1 MSALPKRLFTA
12 EEYLLLEERSPYKS
26 QYIYGEIFP
35 VGEYPTDQPS
45 MMAGAAVEHVLIATN
60 IVAGLGIQFRGRPCR
75 VYNSDMRVAAAPG
88 NIYTYPDVVAVCG
101 QPQYERTRP
110 LASLL
115 NPQLIVEVL
124 SPSTEAYDRGDK
136 FLYYQR
142 LASLTDYLLVAA
154 DRMRVEHY
162 TLQEGGWVP
171 AGYSRP
177 ADRLL
182 FASVEAELTLADI
195 YDKVDLPA
203 PRADR

>member
-35 VGEYPTDQPS
+35 MGEYSVGPPS
-45 MMAGAAVEHVLIATN
+45 MMAGATVEHVLIATN
-60 IVAGLGIQFRGRPCR
+60 LVAGLGIQFRGRPCR
-75 VYNSDMRVAAAPG
+75 VLNSDMRVAVEPG
-88 NIYTYPDVVAVCG
+88 DIYTYPDVVAVCG
-101 QPQYERTRP
+101 QPHYESTRP

-142 LASLTDYLLVAA
+142 IASLTDYVLVAA

-162 TLQEGGWVP
+162 VRQEGDWSP
-171 AGYSRP
+171 TGYSRP
-177 ADRLL
+177 ADRLVFSSL
-182 FASVEAELTLADI
+182 EAELTLAEI

-203 PRADR
+203 PRGQR